1 MHACKLVEA
10 GTQHIS
16 VHADMCACAHT
27 MKLFTTCCT
36 CVRMCFTSCSG
47 AHSRMQGAAILLP
60 GMPLCVPHRQ
70 EGEAAAWSVIIS
82 CIARGRVPHLPQ
94 GRHCALLGMDAMH
107 VLASAYSMP
116 THGWHGGVVARHRC
130 NVHEDVTAAAMWLLL
145 LCCYCHVIATAT
157 WFLLPCGA
165 TAMLLL
171 PYMQITKK
179 VTLHKKAV
187 DDVLGGEDA
196 WKNVAKTDGT
206 YSCLCVCPPA
216 FHYLP
221 CACSEHDWLHIHTP
235 LSCTYA
241 ALRTCSAADSTTPP
255 VSTLNYI
262 HPVPTPLLPASP
274 HLSHFPPLLS
284 LPPPLCPQPSAPSA
298 TASRRT
304 SWRSRRAAQTSPP
317 PCSSSAWSAA
327 RGGRRG
333 EDAGSGKLSR
343 ALWRFLTQI
352 GVPF

>member
-1 MHACKLVEA
+1 
-10 GTQHIS
+10 
-16 VHADMCACAHT
+16 
-27 MKLFTTCCT
+27 
-36 CVRMCFTSCSG
+36 
-47 AHSRMQGAAILLP
+47 MQGAAILLP

-284 LPPPLCPQPSAPSA
+284 LPPPCVRSPVPQVRLPAGVLHGDPDA
-298 TASRRT
+298 QRRRARHPVLQVRGVRRAVEGGVRMRAAASFPAHSGAFLRKLEYRFEGRRAGHVVG
-304 SWRSRRAAQTSPP
+304 RSRWQL
-317 PCSSSAWSAA
+317 
-327 RGGRRG
+327 GGGDSGGGAHG
-333 EDAGSGKLSR
+333 EMCLHLKAVCQAVLE
-343 ALWRFLTQI
+343 LTQ
-352 GVPF
+352 